1 MRSLFKNR
9 TEAALLL
16 AEKLQWLK
24 EEGQEDSLLVLAIP
38 RGGVVTGDI
47 IATSLGVNLDV
58 VVAKKIGHPSNPEFA
73 IGAVMHDGSFI
84 SNEAVVSLSDV
95 PHQYLKDSISI
106 LTREIDRRLVKFR
119 GSKVYDL
126 SGKVVVLVD
135 DGIATGMTMF
145 AAIKWLKTQQL
156 RGLIVAIPVG
166 PRDTIQALKETVD
179 EVIVLHSPA
188 IFGAVGAFYE
198 DFSQVSDDE
207 VVEIMQKYRVSG

>member
-1 MRSLFKNR
+1 MRSLFENR

-73 IGAVMHDGSFI
+73 IGAVMHDGSFV

-95 PHQYLKDSISI
+95 PHQYLKNSISI
-106 LTREIDRRLVKFR
+106 LTREIDRRLMKFR

-207 VVEIMQKYRVSG
+207 VVEIMQKYRASG

>member
-58 VVAKKIGHPSNPEFA
+58 VVAKKIGHPSNLEFA
-73 IGAVMHDGSFI
+73 IGAVMHDGSFV

-95 PHQYLKDSISI
+95 PHQYLKDRISI
-106 LTREIDRRLVKFR
+106 LTREIDRRLMKFR

-207 VVEIMQKYRVSG
+207 VVEIMQKYRIGG

>member
-1 MRSLFKNR
+1 MSSLFKNR

-16 AEKLQWLK
+16 AKKLQWLK
-24 EEGQEDSLLVLAIP
+24 EEVQEESLLVLAIP

-95 PHQYLKDSISI
+95 PHQYLTHSISI
-106 LTREIDRRLVKFR
+106 LTKEIERRLMKFR

-126 SGKVVVLVD
+126 SGKVVVLAD
-135 DGIATGMTMF
+135 DGVATGMTMF
-145 AAIKWLKTQQL
+145 AAIRWLKTQQL

-166 PRDTIQALKETVD
+166 PRDTIQTLKETAD

-207 VVEIMQKYRVSG
+207 VVEIMQKYRTR

>member
-106 LTREIDRRLVKFR
+106 LTREIDRRLMKFR

-135 DGIATGMTMF
+135 DGIANGMTMF

-207 VVEIMQKYRVSG
+207 VIKIMQKYCG

>member
-95 PHQYLKDSISI
+95 PHQYLTDSISI
-106 LTREIDRRLVKFR
+106 LTKEIDRRLMKFR

-135 DGIATGMTMF
+135 DGVATGMTMF

>member
-1 MRSLFKNR
+1 M
-9 TEAALLL
+9 
-16 AEKLQWLK
+16 
-24 EEGQEDSLLVLAIP
+24 
-38 RGGVVTGDI
+38 
-47 IATSLGVNLDV
+47 

-95 PHQYLKDSISI
+95 PHQYLTHSIST
-106 LTREIDRRLVKFR
+106 LTREIERRLMKFR

-126 SGKVVVLVD
+126 SGKVVVLAD
-135 DGIATGMTMF
+135 DGVATGMTMF
-145 AAIKWLKTQQL
+145 AAIRWLKTQQL

-166 PRDTIQALKETVD
+166 PRDTIQTLKETAD
-179 EVIVLHSPA
+179 EVIVLQSPA

-207 VVEIMQKYRVSG
+207 VVEIMQKYRTR

>member
-1 MRSLFKNR
+1 MSSLFKNR

-38 RGGVVTGDI
+38 RGGVMTGDI

-95 PHQYLKDSISI
+95 PHQYLTDSISI
-106 LTREIDRRLVKFR
+106 LTKEIERRLMKFR
-119 GSKVYDL
+119 GSKVYEL
-126 SGKVVVLVD
+126 SGKVVVLAD
-135 DGIATGMTMF
+135 DGVATGMTMF

-166 PRDTIQALKETVD
+166 PRDTIQTLKETVD

-207 VVEIMQKYRVSG
+207 VVEIMQKYRTR

>member
-58 VVAKKIGHPSNPEFA
+58 VIAKKIGHPSNPEFA
-73 IGAVMHDGSFI
+73 IAAVMHDGSFI

-95 PHQYLKDSISI
+95 PHQYLTDSISI
-106 LTREIDRRLVKFR
+106 LTREIDRRLMKFR

-145 AAIKWLKTQQL
+145 AAIKWLKTQ
-156 RGLIVAIPVG
+156 
-166 PRDTIQALKETVD
+166 T
-179 EVIVLHSPA
+179 
-188 IFGAVGAFYE
+188 
-198 DFSQVSDDE
+198 
-207 VVEIMQKYRVSG
+207 

>member
-58 VVAKKIGHPSNPEFA
+58 VVTKKIGHPSNPEFA

-156 RGLIVAIPVG
+156 RGLIVATPVG

-207 VVEIMQKYRVSG
+207 VIKIMQKYRVSG

>member
-1 MRSLFKNR
+1 M
-9 TEAALLL
+9 LL

-24 EEGQEDSLLVLAIP
+24 GEGQEDSLLVLAIP

-106 LTREIDRRLVKFR
+106 LTREIDRRLMKFR

-166 PRDTIQALKETVD
+166 PRDTIQALKETVN

-188 IFGAVGAFYE
+188 IFGVCRGFL
-198 DFSQVSDDE
+198 
-207 VVEIMQKYRVSG
+207 

>member
-1 MRSLFKNR
+1 M
-9 TEAALLL
+9 
-16 AEKLQWLK
+16 
-24 EEGQEDSLLVLAIP
+24 
-38 RGGVVTGDI
+38 
-47 IATSLGVNLDV
+47 
-58 VVAKKIGHPSNPEFA
+58 
-73 IGAVMHDGSFI
+73 
-84 SNEAVVSLSDV
+84 
-95 PHQYLKDSISI
+95 
-106 LTREIDRRLVKFR
+106 
-119 GSKVYDL
+119 YDL

-207 VVEIMQKYRVSG
+207 VVEIMQKYRVSR

>member
-106 LTREIDRRLVKFR
+106 LTREIDRRLKKFR

-166 PRDTIQALKETVD
+166 PRDTIQALKEIVD

-188 IFGAVGAFYE
+188 IFG
-198 DFSQVSDDE
+198 
-207 VVEIMQKYRVSG
+207 VSGLFMKTFRKLAMMRL

>member
-47 IATSLGVNLDV
+47 IATNLGVNLDV

-106 LTREIDRRLVKFR
+106 LTREIDRRLMKFR

-166 PRDTIQALKETVD
+166 PRDTIQALKEIVD

-207 VVEIMQKYRVSG
+207 VVEIMQKYRMGG

>member
-1 MRSLFKNR
+1 MSSLFKNR

-38 RGGVVTGDI
+38 RGGIVTGDI

-95 PHQYLKDSISI
+95 PHQYLTDSISI
-106 LTREIDRRLVKFR
+106 LTKEIERRLMKFR

-135 DGIATGMTMF
+135 DGVATGMTMF
-145 AAIKWLKTQQL
+145 AAIRWLKTQQL

-166 PRDTIQALKETVD
+166 PRDTIQTLKETVD

-207 VVEIMQKYRVSG
+207 VVEIMQKYRTR

>member
-1 MRSLFKNR
+1 MQKS
-9 TEAALLL
+9 
-16 AEKLQWLK
+16 LQWLK

-47 IATSLGVNLDV
+47 ITTNLGVNLDV

-106 LTREIDRRLVKFR
+106 LTREIDRRLMKFR

-166 PRDTIQALKETVD
+166 PRDTIQALKEIVD

-207 VVEIMQKYRVSG
+207 VVEIMQKYRMGG

>member
-9 TEAALLL
+9 IEAALLL

-24 EEGQEDSLLVLAIP
+24 KEVQEHSLLVLAIP

-84 SNEAVVSLSDV
+84 SNEFVVRLSDV
-95 PHQYLKDSISI
+95 PQQYLADSISI
-106 LTREIDRRLVKFR
+106 LTKEIDRRLMKFR

-135 DGIATGMTMF
+135 DGVATGMTMF
-145 AAIKWLKTQQL
+145 AAIRWLKTQQL
-156 RGLIVAIPVG
+156 RRLIVAIPVG
-166 PRDTIQALKETVD
+166 AKETIQALKEIVD

-207 VVEIMQKYRVSG
+207 VVEIMQKYRIGD

>member
-24 EEGQEDSLLVLAIP
+24 EEGQEDRLLVLAIP

-84 SNEAVVSLSDV
+84 SNQAVFSLSDV
-95 PHQYLKDSISI
+95 PHQYLRDSISI
-106 LTREIDRRLVKFR
+106 LTKEIDRRLMKFR

-135 DGIATGMTMF
+135 DGVATGMTMF
-145 AAIKWLKTQQL
+145 AAIRWLKLQQL
-156 RGLIVAIPVG
+156 RRLIVAIPVG
-166 PRDTIQALKETVD
+166 AKETIQALKEIVD

-207 VVEIMQKYRVSG
+207 VVEIMQKYRIGG

>member
-24 EEGQEDSLLVLAIP
+24 GEGQEDSLLVLAIP

-106 LTREIDRRLVKFR
+106 LTREIDRRLMKFR
-119 GSKVYDL
+119 GSKVYDM

>member
-84 SNEAVVSLSDV
+84 SNEAVISLSDV
-95 PHQYLKDSISI
+95 PHQYLTDSISI
-106 LTREIDRRLVKFR
+106 LTKEIERRLMKFR
-119 GSKVYDL
+119 GSNVYDL

-135 DGIATGMTMF
+135 DGVATGMTMF
-145 AAIKWLKTQQL
+145 AAIRWLKTQQL

-166 PRDTIQALKETVD
+166 PRDTIQTLKETVD

-198 DFSQVSDDE
+198 DFSQVSDGE
-207 VVEIMQKYRVSG
+207 VVEIMQKYRTR